1 MIVARPVP
9 ARRGPGRYRPR
20 LWAAR
25 RATCRPRDVT
35 GIGRDGD
42 AAADADRRPIGDPS
56 LVGPDPDAGLRDHAA
71 GVAAAAARH
80 RRRLA
85 RGPTALIVYFGRDG
99 YIDNNSDT
107 PLSLAD
113 AFYYA
118 TVSVSTTGYGD
129 IVPVSPEARMWT
141 TVVVTPLRLI
151 FLITFVGTTVEL
163 LTERSRQSFRIQ
175 RWRSRVRD
183 HTVVVG
189 YGTKGRAA
197 VDTLLGDGTEPTD
210 IVVVDTDRTQLDAA
224 SALGLVT
231 VTGNATRSSVLR
243 IAGVQQARAIVVAT
257 NRDDTAVLVTLTA
270 RELAPNIRIVASV
283 RESENVHLLRQSGA
297 NSVIVS
303 AETAGRLLG
312 AATTTPSV
320 VEVIEDLLT
329 PDAGFAI
336 SERPVEESEVGGSP
350 RHLPDIVLGVVRGD
364 DLFRVDASS
373 VDALERGDR
382 LLYVRKASSPDDD

>member
-1 MIVARPVP
+1 MP
-9 ARRGPGRYRPR
+9 
-20 LWAAR
+20 
-25 RATCRPRDVT
+25 DVT
-35 GIGRDGD
+35 VSPLR
-42 AAADADRRPIGDPS
+42 S
-56 LVGPDPDAGLRDHAA
+56 LLQ
-71 GVAAAAARH
+71 
-80 RRRLA
+80 RLA
-85 RGPTALIVYFGRDG
+85 IALGALTLTALIVYFGGDG
-99 YIDNNSDT
+99 YKDNNNSDGI
-107 PLSLAD
+107 SLLD

-129 IVPVSPEARMWT
+129 IVPVSDAARLWT
-141 TVVVTPLRLI
+141 TVIVTPLRLI

-163 LTERSRQSFRIQ
+163 LTERSRQAFQVQ
-175 RWRSRVRD
+175 RWRTRVRD

-189 YGTKGRAA
+189 FGTKGRAA
-197 VDTLLGDGTEPTD
+197 VETLLAEGAEPTD

-243 IAGVQQARAIVVAT
+243 IAGVQQAAAIVVAT

-270 RELAPNIRIVASV
+270 RELAPKIRIVASV

-312 AATTTPSV
+312 AATTTPAV

-329 PDAGFAI
+329 PEAGFAI

-350 RHLPDIVLGVVRGD
+350 RHLADIVLGVVRGGT
-364 DLFRVDASS
+364 LHRVDAST

-382 LLYVRKASSPDDD
+382 LLYVRKVTAPSDG

>member
-1 MIVARPVP
+1 V
-9 ARRGPGRYRPR
+9 
-20 LWAAR
+20 
-25 RATCRPRDVT
+25 VT
-35 GIGRDGD
+35 EQ
-42 AAADADRRPIGDPS
+42 RRPLADPS
-56 LVGPDPDAGLRDHAA
+56 LVNLIRMPESGASPV
-71 GVAAAAARH
+71 VALL
-80 RRRLA
+80 RRLA
-85 RGPTALIVYFGRDG
+85 IAFGALGSAALVVYLSGDG
-99 YIDNNSDT
+99 YVDNNSDT
-107 PLSLAD
+107 PISLGD

-118 TVSVSTTGYGD
+118 TVSLSTTGYGD
-129 IVPVSPEARMWT
+129 IVPVTPEARLLT
-141 TVVVTPLRLI
+141 TLVITPLRLL
-151 FLITFVGTTVEL
+151 FLIVLVGTTVEL
-163 LTERSRQSFRIQ
+163 LTERSRQAVRIE

-183 HTVVVG
+183 HTVIVG

-197 VDTLLGDGTEPTD
+197 VETLLGDGADPTD

-243 IAGVQQARAIVVAT
+243 IAGLQQAAAIVVAT

-270 RELAPNIRIVASV
+270 RELAPDVRIVASV

-312 AATTTPSV
+312 MATTTPSV
-320 VEVIEDLLT
+320 VEVVEDLLT

-350 RHLPDIVLGVVRGD
+350 RHLPDIVLGVVRAGE
-364 DLFRVDASS
+364 LYRVDASA

-382 LLYVRKASSPDDD
+382 LLYIRKASPPDED

>member
-1 MIVARPVP
+1 MPDSGVTPLISLLRRFAIAMGALVA
-9 ARRGPGRYRPR
+9 
-20 LWAAR
+20 
-25 RATCRPRDVT
+25 
-35 GIGRDGD
+35 
-42 AAADADRRPIGDPS
+42 
-56 LVGPDPDAGLRDHAA
+56 
-71 GVAAAAARH
+71 
-80 RRRLA
+80 
-85 RGPTALIVYFGRDG
+85 TALIVYFGRDG
-99 YIDNNSDT
+99 YLDSNNNDGI
-107 PLSLAD
+107 SLLD
-113 AFYYA
+113 AFYYS

-129 IVPVSPEARMWT
+129 IVPVSELARLLT
-141 TVVVTPLRLI
+141 TVFVTPLRLI

-197 VDTLLGDGTEPTD
+197 VETLLADGAQPTD

-243 IAGVQQARAIVVAT
+243 IAGVQQAAAIVVAT

-270 RELAPNIRIVASV
+270 RELAPDIRIVASV

-312 AATTTPSV
+312 AATTTPAV

-336 SERPVEESEVGGSP
+336 SEREVEESEVGGSP

-364 DLFRVDASS
+364 DLYRVDASA
-373 VDALERGDR
+373 VDALEAGDR
-382 LLYVRKASSPDDD
+382 LLYVRKASVADDD

>member
-1 MIVARPVP
+1 MPDS
-9 ARRGPGRYRPR
+9 G
-20 LWAAR
+20 
-25 RATCRPRDVT
+25 VT
-35 GIGRDGD
+35 
-42 AAADADRRPIGDPS
+42 PLMS
-56 LVGPDPDAGLRDHAA
+56 LL
-71 GVAAAAARH
+71 
-80 RRRLA
+80 RRLA
-85 RGPTALIVYFGRDG
+85 IAVGALVATALIVYFGRDG
-99 YIDNNSDT
+99 YLDNNNTDGI
-107 PLSLAD
+107 SLAD
-113 AFYYA
+113 AFYYS

-129 IVPVSPEARMWT
+129 IVPVSDLARLLT
-141 TVVVTPLRLI
+141 TIFVTPLRLI

-175 RWRSRVRD
+175 RWRTRVRD

-197 VDTLLGDGTEPTD
+197 VETLLADGAEPTN

-243 IAGVQQARAIVVAT
+243 IAGVTQAKAIIVAT

-270 RELAPNIRIVASV
+270 RELAPDIRIVAAV

-297 NSVIVS
+297 TSVIVS

-312 AATTTPSV
+312 AATTTPAV
-320 VEVIEDLLT
+320 VDMIEDLLT

-336 SERPVEESEVGGSP
+336 SEREVDDAEVGGSP
-350 RHLPDIVLGVVRGD
+350 RHLTDIVLGVMRGD
-364 DLFRVDASS
+364 VLHRVDASA

-382 LLYVRKASSPDDD
+382 LLYVRKATLPDED

>member
-1 MIVARPVP
+1 MPDS
-9 ARRGPGRYRPR
+9 
-20 LWAAR
+20 
-25 RATCRPRDVT
+25 TVT
-35 GIGRDGD
+35 
-42 AAADADRRPIGDPS
+42 PLVS
-56 LVGPDPDAGLRDHAA
+56 LL
-71 GVAAAAARH
+71 
-80 RRRLA
+80 RRLA
-85 RGPTALIVYFGRDG
+85 IALGALAATALIVYFGRDG
-99 YIDNNSDT
+99 YLDNNSDT
-107 PLSLAD
+107 PISLGD

-129 IVPVSPEARMWT
+129 IVPVSPTARWMT
-141 TVVVTPLRLI
+141 TIFVTPLRLI

-197 VDTLLGDGTEPTD
+197 VETLLGDGAEPGG
-210 IVVVDTDRTQLDAA
+210 IVVVDTDRSQLDAA

-243 IAGVQQARAIVVAT
+243 IAGVPDARAIVVAT

-270 RELAPNIRIVASV
+270 RELAPDIRIVASV

-297 NSVIVS
+297 SSVIVS

-336 SERPVEESEVGGSP
+336 SEREIEDAEIGGSP
-350 RHLPDIVLGVVRGD
+350 RHLTDIVLGVVRGET
-364 DLFRVDASS
+364 LHRVDAST

-382 LLYVRKASSPDDD
+382 LLYVRKASQPDED

>member
-1 MIVARPVP
+1 MVST
-9 ARRGPGRYRPR
+9 RR
-20 LWAAR
+20 
-25 RATCRPRDVT
+25 
-35 GIGRDGD
+35 
-42 AAADADRRPIGDPS
+42 RRPAVDPA
-56 LVGPDPDAGLRDHAA
+56 LVGPVRMPDVGVGPIVSLLRRLTVAIGA
-71 GVAAAAARH
+71 LFAAA
-80 RRRLA
+80 LVVWLNNDDYVDDN
-85 RGPTALIVYFGRDG
+85 GTEVSFLDAL
-99 YIDNNSDT
+99 
-107 PLSLAD
+107 
-113 AFYYA
+113 YYS
-118 TVSVSTTGYGD
+118 TVSLSTTGYGD
-129 IVPVSPEARMWT
+129 ITPVTDLSRLLT
-141 TVVVTPLRLI
+141 TVVITPLRLV
-151 FLITFVGTTVEL
+151 FLIVFVGTTVEL

-197 VDTLLGDGTEPTD
+197 VETLLGDDAEPED
-210 IVVVDTDRTQLDAA
+210 IVVVDTDRSNLDAA

-231 VTGNATRSSVLR
+231 VTGNATRSAVLR
-243 IAGVQQARAIVVAT
+243 IAGVHQAAALIVAV

-270 RELAPNIRIVASV
+270 RELAPQITIVASV

-312 AATTTPSV
+312 MATTTPNV
-320 VEVIEDLLT
+320 VEVVEDLLT

-350 RHLPDIVLGVVRGD
+350 RHLPDIVLGVVRD
-364 DLFRVDASS
+364 SELFRVDASA

-382 LLYVRKASSPDDD
+382 LLYVRKASLPDDD

>member
-1 MIVARPVP
+1 VV
-9 ARRGPGRYRPR
+9 
-20 LWAAR
+20 
-25 RATCRPRDVT
+25 
-35 GIGRDGD
+35 
-42 AAADADRRPIGDPS
+42 DPS
-56 LVGPDPDAGLRDHAA
+56 MVGPVRMPESTITPLRSLLQ
-71 GVAAAAARH
+71 
-80 RRRLA
+80 RLA
-85 RGPTALIVYFGRDG
+85 IAVGALVATALIVYFGRDG
-99 YIDNNSDT
+99 YLDNNNGDGI
-107 PLSLAD
+107 SLLD
-113 AFYYA
+113 AFYYS

-129 IVPVSPEARMWT
+129 IVPVSDLARLLT
-141 TVVVTPLRLI
+141 TLFVTPLRLI

-163 LTERSRQSFRIQ
+163 LTERSRQAFQIQ
-175 RWRSRVRD
+175 RWRTRVRD

-189 YGTKGRAA
+189 FGTKGRAA
-197 VDTLLGDGTEPTD
+197 VETLLAEGAEPTN
-210 IVVVDTDRTQLDAA
+210 IVVVDTDRARLDAA

-243 IAGVQQARAIVVAT
+243 IAGVQNAAAIVIAT

-270 RELAPNIRIVASV
+270 RELSAEIRIVASV

-329 PDAGFAI
+329 PEAGFAI
-336 SERPVEESEVGGSP
+336 SEREVEEAELGGSP
-350 RHLPDIVLGVVRGD
+350 RHLADIVLGVVRGGQ
-364 DLFRVDASS
+364 LHRVDASS

-382 LLYVRKASSPDDD
+382 LLYVRKASPPEGD

>member
-1 MIVARPVP
+1 MPDSTISPFR
-9 ARRGPGRYRPR
+9 
-20 LWAAR
+20 
-25 RATCRPRDVT
+25 
-35 GIGRDGD
+35 
-42 AAADADRRPIGDPS
+42 S
-56 LVGPDPDAGLRDHAA
+56 LL
-71 GVAAAAARH
+71 
-80 RRRLA
+80 RRLLIA
-85 RGPTALIVYFGRDG
+85 VGALVATALIVFFGRDG
-99 YIDNNSDT
+99 YLDNNNDDGI
-107 PLSLAD
+107 SLLD
-113 AFYYA
+113 AFYYS

-129 IVPVSPEARMWT
+129 IVPVSDTARLLT
-141 TVVVTPLRLI
+141 TLFVTPLRLI

-163 LTERSRQSFRIQ
+163 LTERSRQAFQVQ
-175 RWRSRVRD
+175 RWRTRVRD

-189 YGTKGRAA
+189 FGTKGRAA
-197 VDTLLGDGTEPTD
+197 VETLLGEGAEPTD
-210 IVVVDTDRTQLDAA
+210 IVVVDTDRARLDTA

-243 IAGVQQARAIVVAT
+243 IAGVPQAAAIVIAT

-270 RELAPNIRIVASV
+270 RELAPEIRIVASV

-303 AETAGRLLG
+303 SETAGRLLG
-312 AATTTPSV
+312 AATTTPAV

-350 RHLPDIVLGVVRGD
+350 RHLADIVLGVVRAGQ
-364 DLFRVDASS
+364 LHRVDASS

-382 LLYVRKASSPDDD
+382 LLYVRKASLPDED

>member
-1 MIVARPVP
+1 M
-9 ARRGPGRYRPR
+9 
-20 LWAAR
+20 
-25 RATCRPRDVT
+25 T
-35 GIGRDGD
+35 
-42 AAADADRRPIGDPS
+42 DRRRPLADPS
-56 LVGPDPDAGLRDHAA
+56 LVGLIRMPDTSAGPVVSLLRRLAIA
-71 GVAAAAARH
+71 FGALAAAA
-80 RRRLA
+80 LV
-85 RGPTALIVYFGRDG
+85 VYFSGDG
-99 YIDNNSDT
+99 YVDNNSST
-107 PLSLAD
+107 PISLGD

-118 TVSVSTTGYGD
+118 TVSLSTTGYGD
-129 IVPVSPEARMWT
+129 IVPVTPEARLLT
-141 TVVVTPLRLI
+141 TLVITPLRLL
-151 FLITFVGTTVEL
+151 FLIVLVGTTVEL
-163 LTERSRQSFRIQ
+163 LTERSRQSVRIE

-197 VDTLLGDGTEPTD
+197 VETLLGDGAEPKD
-210 IVVVDTDRTQLDAA
+210 IVVVDTDRTRLDQA

-243 IAGVQQARAIVVAT
+243 IAGLQQATAIVVAT

-270 RELAPNIRIVASV
+270 RELAPDVRIVAAV

-312 AATTTPSV
+312 MATTTPSV
-320 VEVIEDLLT
+320 VDVVEDLLT

-364 DLFRVDASS
+364 NLFRVDASA

-382 LLYVRKASSPDDD
+382 LLYVRKATLPDER